1 MKRYSVYVLF
11 KNGQDMQFETD
22 TNVKM
27 AQPVEINGG
36 RFIITENEKLI
47 NVDYIKEL
55 NVVELRK

>member
-11 KNGQDMQFETD
+11 ENGQDMQFETD

-27 AQPVEINGG
+27 TQPVEINGG

-47 NVDYIKEL
+47 NVNYIKEM